1 MSPGM
6 IVAPQPEAVEA
17 GALALRDGGNCV
29 DAAIACGLVQGVVDP
44 LMVGIAGFGS
54 MQIYMPA
61 RDAHTTIDF
70 HGKVPA
76 AATPEMWAGLIEG
89 EARDGFGFILKGWVN
104 DVGYQSIT
112 VPGSL
117 KAYGEAHAEFGTLPW
132 ERVVAPAIAQAEEG
146 FVVRPH
152 VHRFWTDTTDM
163 GRAPN
168 PERTRATPAARKLY
182 CDANGEPLAPG
193 AMIRNPDLA
202 KTLRR
207 IAEAGADIFYNGAMA
222 DEIAADMKAHGGLL
236 SAADLAAYETTRSAP
251 LWSEYRGLRI
261 ATNQPP
267 GGGIMLVEMLNIL
280 ENFDLAG
287 MGHNSPDYMRVVS
300 EAMKRAT
307 IDKDAHV
314 GDPAF
319 APIPGHLTDKAY
331 AAEMAQAIKRGEV
344 AHVERLGAGGQAE
357 SPHTTHISVIDGDGA
372 AVAMTHSL
380 GMPSGVVSDGMGFM
394 YNGCMAVFDPR
405 PGRTGSIAPG
415 KSRFSSICPTLV
427 FKGNDP
433 YLVIGAPG
441 GTQIAMG
448 VLQAILNV
456 VDFHMPMDRAVAVPR
471 FSSTSDAIDISN
483 RIPKYVAAA
492 LEAQGYEVIR
502 SHLGFTIAAVHGIK
516 IENGALEGG
525 ADPGHDGMA
534 LEV

>member
-1 MSPGM
+1 MNRGM

-17 GALALRDGGNCV
+17 GALALKDGGNCV

-44 LMVGIAGFGS
+44 FMAGIAGFGS

-61 RDAHTTIDF
+61 RGVHTNIDF

-76 AATPEMWAGLIEG
+76 AATEDMWQDRIEG

-104 DVGYQSIT
+104 DIGYHAIT

-117 KAYGEAHAEFGTLPW
+117 KAYGEAHGEFGALSW
-132 ERVVAPAIAQAEEG
+132 QRVVAPAIAQAEDG

-152 VHRFWTDTTDM
+152 MHRFWTDSSDM

-168 PERTRATPAARKLY
+168 PERNRATPAARALY
-182 CDANGEPLAPG
+182 CDAAGEPLAPG
-193 AMIRNPDLA
+193 ALIRNPDLA
-202 KTLRR
+202 NSLRR
-207 IAEAGADIFYNGAMA
+207 IAEAGPDIFYSGAMA
-222 DEIAADMKAHGGLL
+222 DEIDADMKAHGGLL
-236 SAADLAAYETTRSAP
+236 SAADLAAYRTTRAAP
-251 LWSEYRGLRI
+251 LWSQYRGLRM

-267 GGGIMLVEMLNIL
+267 GGGIMLVQMLNIL
-280 ENFDLAG
+280 ENFDLAA
-287 MGHNSPDYMRVVS
+287 MGHNSPDYIRTVS

-319 APIPGHLTDKAY
+319 AAIPTHLTEKAY
-331 AAEMAQAIKRGEV
+331 AAEAAEAIRRGEV
-344 AHVERLGAGGQAE
+344 AHGERLGAGGQAE
-357 SPHTTHISVIDGDGA
+357 SPHTTHISVIDRDGA

-415 KSRFSSICPTLV
+415 KSRFSSICPTML
-427 FKGNDP
+427 FKGDDIH
-433 YLVIGAPG
+433 LVIGAPG

-456 VDFHMPMDRAVAVPR
+456 VDFAMPMDRAVAAPR

-483 RIPKYVAAA
+483 RIPRYVAAE
-492 LEAQGYEVIR
+492 LEAQGYQIIR
-502 SHLGFTIAAVHGIK
+502 SHLGFALAAVYGIK
-516 IENGALEGG
+516 IEDGVLEGG

>member
-1 MSPGM
+1 MTKGM

-17 GALALRDGGNCV
+17 GALALREGGNCV
-29 DAAIACGLVQGVVDP
+29 DAAVACGLVQGVVDP
-44 LMVGIAGFGS
+44 FMAGIAGFGS

-61 RDAHTTIDF
+61 KGAHTTIDF

-76 AATPEMWAGLIEG
+76 AATPEMWADLIEG
-89 EARDGFGFILKGWVN
+89 ETRDGFGFILKGWVN
-104 DVGYQSIT
+104 DIGYQAIT

-117 KAYGEAHAEFGTLPW
+117 KAYGEAHAQFGTLPW
-132 ERVVAPAIAQAEEG
+132 ARVVAPAIARAEEG

-152 VHRFWTDTTDM
+152 VHRFWTDSSDM

-168 PERTRATPAARKLY
+168 PERNRATPAAAKLY
-182 CDANGEPLAPG
+182 ADAAGDPLKPG
-193 AMIRNPDLA
+193 TCIKNPDLA

-207 IAEAGADIFYNGAMA
+207 IAESGADIFYTGDLAA
-222 DEIAADMKAHGGLL
+222 EIDADMAAHGGLL
-236 SAADLAAYETTRSAP
+236 SAADLAAYETTRSEP
-251 LWSEYRGLRI
+251 LWSDYRGLRI

-280 ENFDLAG
+280 ENFDLAA
-287 MGHNSPDYMRVVS
+287 MGHNSPEYIRVVC

-319 APIPGHLTDKAY
+319 AAIPDHLTDKAY
-331 AAEMAQAIKRGEV
+331 AAEAADAIKRGEV
-344 AHVERLGAGGQAE
+344 AHVVRLGAGGQAE
-357 SPHTTHISVIDGDGA
+357 SPHTTHISVIDKDGG

-405 PGRTGSIAPG
+405 PGRTGSIAAG
-415 KSRFSSICPTLV
+415 KSRFSSICPTII
-427 FKGNDP
+427 FKGDEP

-456 VDFHMPMDRAVAVPR
+456 VDFAMPMDRAVAVPR

-483 RIPKYVAAA
+483 RIPNYIAAE
-492 LEAQGYEVIR
+492 LRDQGYEVIR
-502 SHLGFTIAAVHGIK
+502 SHLGFTIGAVHGIK
-516 IENGALEGG
+516 IEGGVLEGG

>member
-1 MSPGM
+1 M

-44 LMVGIAGFGS
+44 FMAGIAGFGS
-54 MQIYMPA
+54 MQIYMPSRA
-61 RDAHTTIDF
+61 THTIIDF

-76 AATPEMWAGLIEG
+76 AATPDMWADLIEG
-89 EARDGFGFILKGWVN
+89 EARDGFGFILKGFVN

-117 KAYGEAHAEFGTLPW
+117 KAYGEAHGEFGTLPW
-132 ERVVAPAIAQAEEG
+132 QRVVAPAIAQAEEG
-146 FVVRPH
+146 FTVRPH
-152 VHRFWTDTTDM
+152 VYRFWTDTSDM

-168 PERTRATPAARKLY
+168 PERTRATPAARRLY
-182 CDANGEPLAPG
+182 CDDDGEPLKPG
-193 AMIRNPDLA
+193 TLIRNPDLA
-202 KTLRR
+202 ETLRR
-207 IAEAGADIFYNGAMA
+207 IAETGADIFYTGAMA
-222 DEIAADMKAHGGLL
+222 GEIDADMKAHGGLL
-236 SAADLAAYETTRSAP
+236 SAADLAAYETTRGDP
-251 LWSEYRGLRI
+251 LWSTYRGLRM

-267 GGGIMLVEMLNIL
+267 GGGIMLVQMLNIL
-280 ENFDLAG
+280 ENFDLAA
-287 MGHNSPDYMRVVS
+287 MGHNSPEYIRVVA
-300 EAMKRAT
+300 EAMKRST

-314 GDPAF
+314 GDPAY
-319 APIPGHLTDKAY
+319 AAIPDHLTDKAY
-331 AAEMAQAIKRGEV
+331 AAEAAEAIKRGEV
-344 AHVERLGAGGQAE
+344 AHVVRLGRGGGSAE
-357 SPHTTHISVIDGDGA
+357 SPHTSHISVVDRDGGA
-372 AVAMTHSL
+372 IAMTHSL

-405 PGRTGSIAPG
+405 PGRTGSIAAG
-415 KSRFSSICPTLV
+415 KSRFSSICPTIL
-427 FKGNDP
+427 FKGDDP
-433 YLVIGAPG
+433 CLVIGAPG

-456 VDFHMPMDRAVAVPR
+456 VDFGMAMDRAVAAPR

-483 RIPKYVAAA
+483 RIPRYVAAE
-492 LEAQGYEVIR
+492 LEAQGYDVIR

-516 IENGALEGG
+516 IEDGVLEGG